1 LRRTLHAAVFLAAC
15 AAALLCVAQ
24 SASAQSLPT
33 QAYVP
38 PALGSDAAK
47 AAIAACAMQKASIA
61 VALVDR
67 YGTVIYA
74 EQDKSAADDAAAT
87 AKRKATTALSGQSS
101 ADYAKGQHS
110 RPGGPGTAVQYP
122 AIILAGGGLPI
133 KIGEGKNA
141 ETIAAI
147 GVSGSPSEQM
157 DEDCARAG
165 LMKISDKLASLPQR
179 KYLPLP
185 LAQEAADA
193 AVKFCKSIGSGVAVI
208 VADRSGKP
216 KVWLDADE
224 GRADNA
230 DVARRKAYT
239 AVVRRE
245 NTAILADE
253 MLKLPGGRA
262 TRLPDPDLIGAS
274 GGLPFVVDGD
284 VIGAIGVSGGGRDPD
299 CSQAGLDKI
308 KDRLK

>member
-1 LRRTLHAAVFLAAC
+1 
-15 AAALLCVAQ
+15 
-24 SASAQSLPT
+24 
-33 QAYVP
+33 
-38 PALGSDAAK
+38 
-47 AAIAACAMQKASIA
+47 M
-61 VALVDR
+61 
-67 YGTVIYA
+67 
-74 EQDKSAADDAAAT
+74 
-87 AKRKATTALSGQSS
+87 
-101 ADYAKGQHS
+101 
-110 RPGGPGTAVQYP
+110 QYP
-122 AIILAGGGLPI
+122 AIILEGGGLPI
-133 KIGEGKNA
+133 KAGK

-147 GVSGSPSEQM
+147 GVSGTASEQT

-165 LMKISDKLASLPQR
+165 LDKISAKLTALPTR
-179 KYLPLP
+179 KYLPLS

-193 AVKFCKSIGSGVAVI
+193 AVGFCKSIHSGVAVI

-239 AVVRRE
+239 AVVQRE
-245 NTAILADE
+245 DTAVLADE
-253 MLKLPGGRA
+253 LVKLPGGRA

-284 VIGAIGVSGGGRDPD
+284 VIGAIGVSGGTRDPE